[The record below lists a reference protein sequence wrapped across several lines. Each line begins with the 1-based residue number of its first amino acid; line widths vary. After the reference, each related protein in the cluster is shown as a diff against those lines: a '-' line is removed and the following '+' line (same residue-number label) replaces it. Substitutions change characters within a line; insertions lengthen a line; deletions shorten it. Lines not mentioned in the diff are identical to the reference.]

1 MRQLSRCDHAVG
13 PARLRED
20 LPKPG
25 QKLVDRLADGRITE
39 ARSRERTQD
48 GDDGKGLLASHN
60 VLKKRYLKLHSLPD
74 LLAQIIFK
82 ERRKRGLEP
91 AQDRLVG
98 SDDSER
104 RFEILIRHGK

>member
-25 QKLVDRLADGRITE
+25 QKLVDRFADGRITE

-48 GDDGKGLLASHN
+48 GDNCKGFLAPHN
-60 VLKKRYLKLHSLPD
+60 VLKKRELKLHSL
-74 LLAQIIFK
+74 LRLMAQIVFK
-82 ERRKRGLEP
+82 ERGKHGLELT
-91 AQDRLVG
+91 QDRLVG
-98 SDDSER
+98 SD
-104 RFEILIRHGK
+104 